1 MISKY
6 TYKTLTWIDLSSPT
20 KEEVRALSEEY
31 KVPELVRDEILTPTL
46 RSKVD
51 LYDNLIFLILHFPIL
66 PASRPGQNIEQEIDF
81 VIGKNFIITT
91 HYEPIPPLEEFAKMF
106 DKGSALEKRNLSEH
120 AGFLFYFI
128 MKELYRYSMTE
139 LDKVNESLHEI
150 ETKIFEGHEAEMVEK
165 MSSVNRI
172 LIDYKQALR
181 FHREVLLS
189 FESAATDFFGAHFA
203 YYLSSI
209 IGEYNKVQSILDGH
223 REILGDLRE
232 TNDSLLTT
240 KTNDTIKKLTIMTF
254 IILPLTFITGVFGM
268 NMNMVFIS
276 STADFVKVIS
286 AMLIIALAMFVYFK
300 GKKWF

>member
-6 TYKTLTWIDLSSPT
+6 TYKNLTWIDLSSPT

-31 KVPELVRDEILTPTL
+31 KIPDLVKDEIVTPTL

-66 PASRPGQNIEQEIDF
+66 PLTRPGQNVEQEIDF
-81 VIGKNFIITT
+81 VIGKDFIITT

-106 DKGSALEKRNLSEH
+106 DTGSALDKRNLSAH

-128 MKELYRYSMTE
+128 IKQLYHHSMNELE
-139 LDKVNESLHEI
+139 NINESLHEV
-150 ETKIFEGHEAEMVEK
+150 EKKIFEGRESQMVAK
-165 MSSVNRI
+165 MSHINRI

-181 FHREVLLS
+181 FHKEVLLS
-189 FESAATDFFGAHFA
+189 FEQAAVTFFGAHFE
-203 YYLSSI
+203 YYLGSI
-209 IGEYNKVQSILDGH
+209 IGEYNKVESMLDGH
-223 REILGDLRE
+223 REILSALRE
-232 TNDSLLTT
+232 TNDTLLTT

-254 IILPLTFITGVFGM
+254 IILPLTLIASIFGM
-268 NMNMVFIS
+268 NMHFVFIKDMS
-276 STADFVKVIS
+276 DFYIVLA
-286 AMLIIALAMFVYFK
+286 AMTVIALAMFVYFK